1 MKKLMGILF
10 VVVLALTACNKELAI
25 TELESVPND
34 VEKALDQFEENSYV
48 EKIYDVSKE
57 ISYIVI
63 NTKGIVTVSVESN
76 DDKISIKIEEE
87 DGQNEEAKQHIYKLT
102 TDRDYEYILLYKNSE
117 EIPFDVARA
126 I

>member
-1 MKKLMGILF
+1 MGILF

-48 EKIYDVSKE
+48 EKIYDVSKD

-102 TDRDYEYILLYKNSE
+102 TDRDYEYILLYKNGD